1 MAGKTV
7 LFNIG
12 NLSARGEPV
21 VHFQYAHYNEK
32 LLGNRSVILVPE
44 EAEKFSMG
52 LFTERFDEIVIYRS
66 VDELIP
72 LSREADLL
80 YMIAYGDRPGDF
92 PWEKVGCKTGIHC
105 VFTAHHPYGDV
116 YAAVSEWVADTYGL
130 WPVPVVPHIVRLP
143 EDDRDLRQELGIP
156 ETAVVIGRY
165 GGYNQFNIT
174 AVWQVVAQAVNN
186 RPDLYFL
193 FMNTRPFFDHS
204 RIIHLPPNYDPAFKT
219 RFVNTCDAMIH
230 ARLEG
235 ETFGLSVGEF
245 SVCHKPIITWRWS
258 FDRHHLNVL
267 GDNAILYG
275 SARELY
281 TILTGFGRGATAR
294 DCYSERY
301 NPGRV
306 MQIFEKVFLGA
317 GNR

>member
-21 VHFQYAHYNEK
+21 VHFQYAHYNET
-32 LLGNRSVILVPE
+32 LLGNRSVILVPK

-52 LFTERFDEIVIYRS
+52 MFTERFDNIVVYNSI
-66 VDELIP
+66 DELLP
-72 LSREADLL
+72 LSQKADLV
-80 YMIAYGDRPGDF
+80 YMIAYGDMPAEF
-92 PWEKVGCKTGIHC
+92 PWQKLECKTGIHC

-130 WPVPVVPHIVRLP
+130 WPVPVVPHIVHLP
-143 EDDRDLRQELGIP
+143 DDSRDLRKELGIA
-156 ETAVVIGRY
+156 ESAVVIGRY
-165 GGYNQFNIT
+165 GGYNQFNLL
-174 AVWQVVAQAVNN
+174 AVHQAIAQAVNK

-193 FMNTRPFFDHS
+193 FMNTRPFFDHP
-204 RIIHLPPNYDPAFKT
+204 RIIYLPPHYEFAFKT
-219 RFVNTCDAMIH
+219 RFINTCDAMIH

-235 ETFGLSVGEF
+235 ETFGLSIGEF
-245 SVCHKPIITWRWS
+245 SIRGKPIITWRWS

-267 GDNAILYG
+267 GDHAICYE
-275 SARELY
+275 SARELF
-281 TILTGFGRGATAR
+281 TILMNFKRGTTAR

-301 NPGRV
+301 NPEKV
-306 MQIFEKVFLGA
+306 MQIFEKVFLT
-317 GNR
+317 